1 MKKRTGLALGS
12 LVAGVLI
19 GASALGQTSMGAMPM
34 SSGAHGAMGHHMG
47 GMDGGDAHFMMLLR
61 AANLSNAQHAQVR
74 QILKS
79 ERQQMKSVYAGFHSV
94 HEQIAGKLFSPGGL
108 TPSDL
113 APLEQKAVRYQEQI
127 DRNMIETALAIRN
140 VLTPEQLSRL
150 SQVHQQLQSLHQQ
163 IKNLMGSDADEQSD
177 QSDQSN

>member
-12 LVAGVLI
+12 VVAVVLLA
-19 GASALGQTSMGAMPM
+19 ASAFAQPSTDAMSM
-34 SSGAHGAMGHHMG
+34 SSRPHGAMGHHMG
-47 GMDGGDAHFMMLLR
+47 GMGGGDQHFMMLLR
-61 AANLSNAQHAQVR
+61 SANLSSAQHEQVR

-79 ERQQMKSVYAGFHSV
+79 EQQQMKSVYAGFHAV
-94 HEQIAGKLFSPGGL
+94 HEQIAEKLFTPGGL
-108 TPSDL
+108 TAADL
-113 APLEQKAVRYQEQI
+113 APLEQKAARYQQQV

-163 IKNLMGSDADEQSD
+163 IRNLMGTDADEPSG
-177 QSDQSN
+177 QSN

>member
-19 GASALGQTSMGAMPM
+19 AASASGQPSMDEMSMP
-34 SSGAHGAMGHHMG
+34 SHGHGAMKHMG
-47 GMDGGDAHFMMLLR
+47 GMGGGDEHFMMLLR
-61 AANLSNAQHAQVR
+61 SANLSAAQHAQVR

-79 ERQQMKSVYAGFHSV
+79 EREQMKSVYAGFHAV
-94 HEQIAGKLFSPGGL
+94 HEQIAEKLFAPGGL
-108 TPSDL
+108 TAADL
-113 APLEQKAVRYQEQI
+113 APLEQKAVHYQQQI

-140 VLTPEQLSRL
+140 VLTAEQLSRL

-163 IKNLMGSDADEQSD
+163 IRSLMGPDTDEAP
-177 QSDQSN
+177 DQSN